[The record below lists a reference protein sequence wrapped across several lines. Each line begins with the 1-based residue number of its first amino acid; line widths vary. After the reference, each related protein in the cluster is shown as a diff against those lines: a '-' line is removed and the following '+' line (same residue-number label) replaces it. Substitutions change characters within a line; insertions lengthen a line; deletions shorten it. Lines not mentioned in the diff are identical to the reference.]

1 MKRFYYILAI
11 ASALFFTATS
21 IQAQEETGN
30 TQQRARR
37 SPQATRGERAND
49 KERHRYTRT
58 DRAGTGYEQSV

>member
-37 SPQATRGERAND
+37 SPQATRGERVMIRKTPVYPN
-49 KERHRYTRT
+49 
-58 DRAGTGYEQSV
+58 

>member
-21 IQAQEETGN
+21 MQAQEESEN

-37 SPQATRGERAND
+37 TPQASRGKR
-49 KERHRYTRT
+49 
-58 DRAGTGYEQSV
+58 